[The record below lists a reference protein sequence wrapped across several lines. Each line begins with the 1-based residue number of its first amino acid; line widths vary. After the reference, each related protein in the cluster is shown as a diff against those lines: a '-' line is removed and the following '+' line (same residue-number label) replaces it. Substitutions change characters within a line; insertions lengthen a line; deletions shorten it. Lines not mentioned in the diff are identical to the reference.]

1 MLNTG
6 FETIVCFE
14 SFVHVQE
21 LLSSLRIGYDKN
33 DKMIKKTL
41 FNFYFNGPVE
51 IIILKQRQLRKH
63 VGLQLVPLASHV
75 SSESETFSSGRT
87 VINRQSNN
95 E

>member
-1 MLNTG
+1 M
-6 FETIVCFE
+6 FK

-21 LLSSLRIGYDKN
+21 LMSSLRIGYDKN

-41 FNFYFNGPVE
+41 FNFYFNGPAE

-63 VGLQLVPLASHV
+63 VGLQLVPLASHTC
-75 SSESETFSSGRT
+75 SRESETFSSGRT